1 MTNTGTPN
9 QESAPKQYVSLRA
22 LIWSVFAVVLA
33 LFVATQVI
41 GVLYSILFP
50 PDGPVLPANILEIS
64 HQLEAPGVD
73 YWVYGTEQNS
83 CEVMDF
89 FRTQPG
95 ATCRFVP
102 YACGGPDGRSF
113 AQSTPAQQVGN
124 CSGEM
129 NFSIF
134 SLRWT
139 VNVSA
144 HHYTDG
150 STHFSLLREVQWF
163 GASSPTITPT
173 P

>member
-1 MTNTGTPN
+1 MTNTGIPN
-9 QESAPKQYVSLRA
+9 RESAPKQYVSLRA
-22 LIWSVFAVVLA
+22 LIWSVVAVVLA

-41 GVLYSILFP
+41 GVLYAIISP
-50 PDGPVLPANILEIS
+50 PDGPVLPLDIMEIS
-64 HQLEAPGVD
+64 HRTEAPGVD

-83 CEVMDF
+83 CDVMDF
-89 FRTQPG
+89 FRSQEG

-102 YACGGPDGRSF
+102 YTCGGADGRSF

-124 CSGEM
+124 CTGTI

-139 VNVSA
+139 VDVSA
-144 HHYTDG
+144 HNYTDG
-150 STHFSLLREVQWF
+150 STHFSVLREVQWF
-163 GASSPTITPT
+163 GASSPPITPT